1 MREVKAAEEVEI
13 AFDAVGVVAVVVEEK
28 AQDIRRTG
36 LDHARELVLRKGFV
50 ADEADFPDREL
61 VAFLDL
67 EDEIDAIARGIDR
80 LRLDPHVEIAVLA
93 VKRDDVL
100 DIVVDDGA
108 RQRPAV
114 FRLQRL
120 LEVFVLDLLVALE
133 DEPRDGRIFDD
144 RHQHAIAGLR
154 NFHVLERGR
163 WRTGSSAPH
172 RARRHRAGRRRR
184 RENASGSWPHQYAD
198 CRRLQSWTAG
208 GVAAPARWPA
218 VTVRN
223 PTRNSKRVAAIARP
237 YIPASTT
244 ERRRASQSTAGAEA

>member
-1 MREVKAAEEVEI
+1 MRSQV

-28 AQDIRRTG
+28 AQEIRRAR
-36 LDHARELVLRKGFV
+36 LDHARELVLRHGFV

-80 LRLDPHVEIAVLA
+80 LRLDPHVEIAALA

-133 DEPRDGRIFDD
+133 DEPRNGRIFDD
-144 RHQHAIAGLR
+144 RHQDAIAGLR
-154 NFHVLERGR
+154 NFHVLEKPG
-163 WRTGSSAPH
+163 GIQALQ
-172 RARRHRAGRRRR
+172 RRIERAGI
-184 RENASGSWPHQYAD
+184 EP
-198 CRRLQSWTAG
+198 AG
-208 GVAAPARWPA
+208 GAGVKMRADHRRIDMPIADDRNRGDRAA
-218 VTVRN
+218 
-223 PTRNSKRVAAIARP
+223 
-237 YIPASTT
+237 
-244 ERRRASQSTAGAEA
+244 

>member
-1 MREVKAAEEVEI
+1 MPVLI
-13 AFDAVGVVAVVVEEK
+13 
-28 AQDIRRTG
+28 TPC
-36 LDHARELVLRKGFV
+36 ELVLRQGFV
-50 ADEADFPDREL
+50 ADEADFLDREL

-80 LRLDPHVEIAVLA
+80 LRLDPHVEIAALA

-133 DEPRDGRIFDD
+133 DEPRNGRIFDD
-144 RHQHAIAGLR
+144 RHQDAIAGLR
-154 NFHVLERGR
+154 NFHVLEKAG
-163 WRTGSSAPH
+163 GIQALQ
-172 RARRHRAGRRRR
+172 RRIERAGI
-184 RENASGSWPHQYAD
+184 EP
-198 CRRLQSWTAG
+198 AG
-208 GVAAPARWPA
+208 GAGVKMRADHRRINMPIAGDRNRGDRAALPQPARWQA

-223 PTRNSKRVAAIARP
+223 PARNRKRVAAIARP
-237 YIPASTT
+237 YIPASAT